1 MRIDIDRIN
10 PAFKELIKH
19 HDQVI
24 FLDANILFLLTG
36 AISKNI

>member
-24 FLDANILFLLTG
+24 FLDGSYIWR
-36 AISKNI
+36 SV